1 MMKKAVRF
9 LLVVGVL
16 VAVVVVGM
24 RVLASRKAQP
34 AVALNAAPANDVLE
48 FAASD
53 MVAVKPQALQLGLP
67 ISGSLRAVRTAQVK
81 ARVAGEL
88 MDLQVREGDAV
99 KAGQV
104 LARIDPTEYQRRVRQ
119 AQEQAEAAKAQV
131 DIAQR
136 QFDNNRALVEQG
148 FISKTAL
155 DTSVATLQS
164 AQATYRAALAGAD
177 VSRKALEDSQLL
189 APFSGWVAS
198 RAAQNGERL
207 AIDARILELVD
218 LSQLEV
224 EATLSAADSVKVRI
238 GQTAHLSVEGQ
249 GQMVSARVQRINPS
263 AQTGSRSVLV
273 YLQISE
279 VTGLRQGLFAE
290 GVLGTEQ
297 RTALAVPVKTVRTD
311 QPAPYVQVIEDLK
324 VRHVP
329 VQLGARGTARED
341 PQSEN
346 WVEVQGLREG
356 SQVLGAHVGRLREG
370 TPVKITTPVKA
381 AGG

>member
-1 MMKKAVRF
+1 MNKTVRF
-9 LLVVGVL
+9 LILAGVIG
-16 VAVVVVGM
+16 VVVVVGM
-24 RVLASRKAQP
+24 RVVASRKAQQ
-34 AVALNAAPANDVLE
+34 AAALSAPTTNDVLE

-53 MVAVKPQALQLGLP
+53 MVVVQPKALQLGLP
-67 ISGSLRAVRTAQVK
+67 ISGSVRAVRSALIK

-104 LARIDPTEYQRRVRQ
+104 LARIDPTEYQRRLRQ

-136 QFDNNRALVEQG
+136 QFDNNRALVDQG

-155 DTSVATLQS
+155 DTSVASLQS
-164 AQATYRAALAGAD
+164 AQATYRAAVAGAD
-177 VSRKALEDSQLL
+177 VSRKALEDAQMV
-189 APFSGWVAS
+189 APFSGWVAA
-198 RAAQNGERL
+198 RVAQNGERL

-249 GQMVSARVQRINPS
+249 GHTVAARVQRINPS

-273 YLQISE
+273 YLQISD
-279 VTGLRQGLFAE
+279 VTGLRQGLFTE

-297 RTALAVPVKTVRTD
+297 RTVLAVPVNTVRTD
-311 QPAPYVQVIEDLK
+311 QPAPYVQVIEDQK

-329 VQLGARGTARED
+329 VQLGARGTASGD
-341 PQSEN
+341 TQSEN

-356 SQVLGAHVGRLREG
+356 SQVLGAHVGRLRDG
-370 TPVKITTPVKA
+370 TPVKITQAPKA

>member
-1 MMKKAVRF
+1 MKKTVR
-9 LLVVGVL
+9 LLILAGAIG
-16 VAVVVVGM
+16 AVVLVGM
-24 RVLASRKAQP
+24 RVMTTRKAQQ
-34 AVALNAAPANDVLE
+34 ATALSAPTTNDVLE
-48 FAASD
+48 FADSD
-53 MVAVKPQALQLGLP
+53 KVEVKPKALQLGLP
-67 ISGSLRAVRTAQVK
+67 ISGSLRAVRSALIK

-88 MDLQVREGDAV
+88 MDLQVREGDPV

-104 LARIDPTEYQRRVRQ
+104 LARIDPTEYQRRLRQ

-136 QFDNNRALVEQG
+136 QFDNNRALVDQG

-155 DTSVATLQS
+155 DTSLATLQS
-164 AQATYRAALAGAD
+164 AQASYRAAVAGAE
-177 VSRKALEDSQLL
+177 VSRKALEDSQMV
-189 APFSGWVAS
+189 APFSGWVAA

-249 GQMVSARVQRINPS
+249 GQTVAARVQRINPS

-273 YLQISE
+273 YLQISD
-279 VTGLRQGLFAE
+279 VTGLRQGLFTE

-297 RTALAVPVKTVRTD
+297 RTVLAVPVNTVRTD
-311 QPAPYVQVIEDLK
+311 QPAPYVQVIEDQK
-324 VRHVP
+324 VRHVL
-329 VQLGARGTARED
+329 VQLGARGTVSGD

-370 TPVKITTPVKA
+370 TPVKITQAPKS

>member
-1 MMKKAVRF
+1 MKKTVR
-9 LLVVGVL
+9 LLILAGAIG
-16 VAVVVVGM
+16 AVVVVGM
-24 RVLASRKAQP
+24 RVMATRKAQQ
-34 AVALNAAPANDVLE
+34 ATALSAPTTNDVLE

-53 MVAVKPQALQLGLP
+53 KVEVKPKALQLGLP
-67 ISGSLRAVRTAQVK
+67 ISGSLRAVRSALIK

-104 LARIDPTEYQRRVRQ
+104 LARIDPTEYQRRLRQ

-136 QFDNNRALVEQG
+136 QFDNNRALVDQG

-155 DTSVATLQS
+155 DTSLATLQS
-164 AQATYRAALAGAD
+164 AQATYRAAVAGAE
-177 VSRKALEDSQLL
+177 VSRKALEDSQMV
-189 APFSGWVAS
+189 APFSGWVAA

-249 GQMVSARVQRINPS
+249 GQTVAARVQRINPS

-273 YLQISE
+273 YLQISD
-279 VTGLRQGLFAE
+279 VTGLRQGLFTE

-297 RTALAVPVKTVRTD
+297 RTVLAVPVNTVRTD
-311 QPAPYVQVIEDLK
+311 QPAPYVQVIEDQK

-329 VQLGARGTARED
+329 VQLGARGTASGD

-370 TPVKITTPVKA
+370 TPVKITQAPKA

>member
-1 MMKKAVRF
+1 MMKKAIRF

-16 VAVVVVGM
+16 VAVVVVGL

-34 AVALNAAPANDVLE
+34 AAALNAPSANDVLE

-53 MVAVKPQALQLGLP
+53 MVAVKPQPLQLGLP

-238 GQTAHLSVEGQ
+238 GQGHTVA
-249 GQMVSARVQRINPS
+249 ARVQRINPS
-263 AQTGSRSVLV
+263 AQAGSRSVLV

-290 GVLGTEQ
+290 GVLGTDQ
-297 RTALAVPVKTVRTD
+297 RTVLAVPVKTVRTD

-370 TPVKITTPVKA
+370 TPVKITTPAKA

>member
-1 MMKKAVRF
+1 MNKTVRF
-9 LLVVGVL
+9 LILAGVIG
-16 VAVVVVGM
+16 AVVVLGM
-24 RVLASRKAQP
+24 RVVASRKAQQ
-34 AVALNAAPANDVLE
+34 AAALSAPTANDVLE

-53 MVAVKPQALQLGLP
+53 MVAVQPKALQLGLP
-67 ISGSLRAVRTAQVK
+67 ISGSVRAVRSALIK

-104 LARIDPTEYQRRVRQ
+104 LARIDPTEYQRRLRQ
-119 AQEQAEAAKAQV
+119 SQEQAEAAKAQV

-136 QFDNNRALVEQG
+136 QFDNNRALVDQG

-155 DTSVATLQS
+155 DTSLASLQS
-164 AQATYRAALAGAD
+164 AQATYRAAVAGAD
-177 VSRKALEDSQLL
+177 VSRKALEDAQMV
-189 APFSGWVAS
+189 APFSGWVAA
-198 RAAQNGERL
+198 RVAQNGERL

-249 GQMVSARVQRINPS
+249 GHTVAARVQRINPS

-273 YLQISE
+273 YLQISD
-279 VTGLRQGLFAE
+279 VTGLRQGLFTQ
-290 GVLGTEQ
+290 GILGTEQ
-297 RTALAVPVKTVRTD
+297 RTVLAVPVNTVRTD
-311 QPAPYVQVIEDLK
+311 QPAPYVQVIEDQK

-329 VQLGARGTARED
+329 VQLGARGTASED

-356 SQVLGAHVGRLREG
+356 SQVLGAHVGRLRDG
-370 TPVKITTPVKA
+370 TPVKITQAPK
-381 AGG
+381 AGGG

>member
-1 MMKKAVRF
+1 MMKKAIRF

-16 VAVVVVGM
+16 VAVVVVGL

-34 AVALNAAPANDVLE
+34 AAALNAPSANDVLE

-53 MVAVKPQALQLGLP
+53 MVAVKPQPLQLGLP

-189 APFSGWVAS
+189 APFSGWVAA

-249 GQMVSARVQRINPS
+249 GLTVAARVQRINPS
-263 AQTGSRSVLV
+263 ALV

-290 GVLGTEQ
+290 GVLGTDQ
-297 RTALAVPVKTVRTD
+297 RTVLAVPVKTVRTD

-370 TPVKITTPVKA
+370 TPVKITTPAKA

>member
-1 MMKKAVRF
+1 MNKTVRF
-9 LLVVGVL
+9 LILAGVIG
-16 VAVVVVGM
+16 AVVVLGM
-24 RVLASRKAQP
+24 RVVASRKAQQ
-34 AVALNAAPANDVLE
+34 AAALSAPTANDVLE

-53 MVAVKPQALQLGLP
+53 MVAVQPKALQLGLP
-67 ISGSLRAVRTAQVK
+67 ISGSVRAVRSALIK

-104 LARIDPTEYQRRVRQ
+104 LARIDPTEYQRRLRQ
-119 AQEQAEAAKAQV
+119 SQEQAEAAKAQV

-136 QFDNNRALVEQG
+136 QFDNNRALVDQG

-155 DTSVATLQS
+155 DTSLASLQS
-164 AQATYRAALAGAD
+164 AQATYRAAVAGAD
-177 VSRKALEDSQLL
+177 VSRKALEDAQMV
-189 APFSGWVAS
+189 APFSGWVAA
-198 RAAQNGERL
+198 RVAQNGERL

-249 GQMVSARVQRINPS
+249 GHTVAARVQRINPS

-273 YLQISE
+273 YLQISD
-279 VTGLRQGLFAE
+279 VSSLRQGLFTE

-297 RTALAVPVKTVRTD
+297 RTVLAVPVNTVRTD
-311 QPAPYVQVIEDLK
+311 QPAPYVQVIEDQK

-329 VQLGARGTARED
+329 VQLGARGTASED

-356 SQVLGAHVGRLREG
+356 SQVLGAHVGRLRDG
-370 TPVKITTPVKA
+370 TPVKITQAPK
-381 AGG
+381 AGGG